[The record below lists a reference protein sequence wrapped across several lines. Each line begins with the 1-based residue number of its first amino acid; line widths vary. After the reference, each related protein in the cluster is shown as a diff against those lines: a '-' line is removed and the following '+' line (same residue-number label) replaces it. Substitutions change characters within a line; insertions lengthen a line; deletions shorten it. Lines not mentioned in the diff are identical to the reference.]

1 MGGVLRRPIEV
12 NKSKRGELVKKWTKH
27 VALLAILVGVFLG
40 LGSSAG
46 NAASSPMTTGSSTS
60 QVAEKPADAVVGDP
74 GVLEQFGPPG
84 VLVSTLLGGLLLVFR
99 SINEGKK
106 IDVTTYKE
114 RAAEAEARSN
124 EEIGK
129 VHKKLAELEKKL
141 DNVIED
147 RDDYRDTLEERKA
160 AYTSQVIELEQRH
173 QRELED
179 MHNALMIEVRT
190 RHALERL
197 LAEKGIKVPTTQQ
210 PYTVAMQDAA
220 QKEVDST
227 EQALKVIRDNE

>member
-1 MGGVLRRPIEV
+1 M
-12 NKSKRGELVKKWTKH
+12 KKWTKL
-27 VALLAILVGVFLG
+27 VALFAILAGIVLG
-40 LGSSAG
+40 LGVS
-46 NAASSPMTTGSSTS
+46 AASASSTAVPPLS
-60 QVAEKPADAVVGDP
+60 VGVTKVVDQTEDAVVGDP
-74 GVLEQFGPPG
+74 GLLEQFGPPG
-84 VLVSTLLGGLLLVFR
+84 VLVSTVLGGLLLIFR

-129 VHKKLAELEKKL
+129 VHKKLAELEAKL

-147 RDDYRDTLEERKA
+147 RDEYRDTLEERKA

-210 PYTVAMQDAA
+210 PYTRAMQDAA

-227 EQALKVIRDNE
+227 EHALKVIRDNE

>member
-1 MGGVLRRPIEV
+1 M
-12 NKSKRGELVKKWTKH
+12 KKWTKYA
-27 VALLAILVGVFLG
+27 ALLALLVGVFLG
-40 LGSSAG
+40 LSGSAA
-46 NAASSPMTTGSSTS
+46 NAVSIPTTTGSGTS
-60 QVAEKPADAVVGDP
+60 QVDQKQPVDSVVGDP
-74 GVLEQFGPPG
+74 GILEQFGPPG
-84 VLVSTLLGGLLLVFR
+84 VLVSTVLGGLLLVFR

-124 EEIGK
+124 EEIVK
-129 VHKKLAELEKKL
+129 VHKKLAELEAKL

-197 LAEKGIKVPTTQQ
+197 LAEKGIKIPAIQQ
-210 PYTVAMQDAA
+210 PYTVAMQAA
-220 QKEVDST
+220 AKKEVAST
-227 EQALKVIRDNE
+227 EQALKDIRDNE

>member
-1 MGGVLRRPIEV
+1 M
-12 NKSKRGELVKKWTKH
+12 KKWTKRA
-27 VALLAILVGVFLG
+27 ALLAILIGVFLG

-60 QVAEKPADAVVGDP
+60 QVDKTPTEDASVVDP
-74 GVLEQFGPPG
+74 GILEQFGPPG

-129 VHKKLAELEKKL
+129 VHKKLAELEAKL

-147 RDDYRDTLEERKA
+147 RDEYRDTLEERKA

-197 LAEKGIKVPTTQQ
+197 LAEKGIKVPAIQQ
-210 PYTVAMQDAA
+210 PYTVAMQAA
-220 QKEVDST
+220 AKKEVDST
-227 EQALKVIRDNE
+227 EKALKDIRDNE